1 MEVGR
6 ENYPSS
12 IGAVWGPFRAKK
24 TLKGSFSSY
33 EGDGSEN
40 SHIKTSSR
48 FFCLFFKVCREYLN
62 SFKMSNVGKFPRK
75 Y

>member
-1 MEVGR
+1 MGVGR

-12 IGAVWGPFRAKK
+12 IGAVWGPSGAKK

-48 FFCLFFKVCREYLN
+48 FFVCF
-62 SFKMSNVGKFPRK
+62 SKFAANI
-75 Y
+75 

>member
-33 EGDGSEN
+33 EGDGSKN

-48 FFCLFFKVCREYLN
+48 FFVCF
-62 SFKMSNVGKFPRK
+62 SKFAANI
-75 Y
+75 